1 MSGFR
6 LLCALGL
13 GLAIGIGLAVAGH
26 PVLAPLVGWDAA
38 ALTYLLWSFLAVYR
52 LSPTALARYA
62 LRDEPGRAATDLIL
76 LAASVASIGAVAAVI
91 ANAGPDRGIDKE
103 VGIAIGVGSLVL
115 SWLLVHGLYAERYAR
130 IYYSGGKSADSAEKS
145 ASSDRSADS
154 AEKSASSGG
163 GIDFNDDEKPVYTDF
178 AYLALTLGMTYQ
190 VSDTSLTSR
199 AMRATALRHALLSY
213 LLGAVILAATINL
226 LAGLAH

>member
-1 MSGFR
+1 MATPPRWAMSGVR
-6 LLCALGL
+6 LLCALVL
-13 GLAIGIGLAVAGH
+13 GLAIGIGLAAAAH
-26 PVLAPLVGWDAA
+26 PVLAPLVGWDGA
-38 ALTYLLWSFLAVYR
+38 ALTYVLWSFLAVYR
-52 LSPTALARYA
+52 LSPTELARYTQ
-62 LRDEPGRAATDLIL
+62 RDEPGRAATDLIL
-76 LAASVASIGAVAAVI
+76 IAASVASIGAVAAVI
-91 ANAGPDRGIDKE
+91 ANAGPNRGIDKE

-115 SWLLVHGLYAERYAR
+115 SWLLVHALYAERYAR
-130 IYYSGGKSADSAEKS
+130 IYYGGGVAVSADSVEKG
-145 ASSDRSADS
+145 
-154 AEKSASSGG
+154 ASSGG